1 MEVYMNTQKNIVKI
15 VITGGPCAG
24 KSTVLTSINQALKHT
39 GWKTFIAQEMA
50 TRLFQSGVEISEKGL
65 SLYQFQEQLL
75 LRQIN
80 EEDFI
85 KALAED
91 HKYDNVVL
99 LCDRGIMDGQA
110 YMSEEDFGKILQHN
124 GYTRKQV
131 TNERYD
137 LVIHLTTA
145 AYGAEKF
152 YTLANNEVRTENI
165 AEARILDDNIKRV
178 WKDHQNVRVID
189 NSTCFQG
196 KIDRTIQTIH
206 SYLHI

>member
-1 MEVYMNTQKNIVKI
+1 MKTQKNIVKI

-24 KSTVLTSINQALKHT
+24 KSTVLKTIKQALEHAEY
-39 GWKTFIAQEMA
+39 KTFIAQEMA
-50 TRLFQSGVEISEKGL
+50 TRLFESGVEISEKGL

-75 LRQIN
+75 LRQID
-80 EEDFI
+80 EENFI
-85 KALAED
+85 KKLAEE
-91 HKYDNVVL
+91 HNYDNVVI

-124 GYTRKQV
+124 GYTRNQV
-131 TNERYD
+131 TEERYD

-152 YTLANNEVRTENI
+152 YTLANNVVRTENI
-165 AEARILDDNIKRV
+165 AEARILDDTIKEV
-178 WKDHQNVRVID
+178 WKPHHDVRVID

-196 KIDRTIQTIH
+196 KIDRTIETIFSFLQTT
-206 SYLHI
+206 